1 MVLLGVY
8 PHVWLVA
15 AAMLLAGAGV
25 EVFNL
30 GWTLAMQENVDESM
44 LSRASSYDA
53 LGSFVAMPLGQ
64 LAAGPLGAAFGHADV
79 MVAAGVAYIA
89 ICFAAL
95 TSASIRS
102 LPRKLPA
109 AAPFERAA
117 PPASV
122 GP

>member
-1 MVLLGVY
+1 MILLGVY
-8 PHVWLVA
+8 PHVGLVA
-15 AAMLLAGAGV
+15 AAMLFAGAGV

-30 GWTLAMQENVDESM
+30 GWTLAMQEHIDESM

-64 LAAGPLGAAFGHADV
+64 LAAGPLGSAFGHTDV
-79 MVAAGVAYIA
+79 MVVSGIAYIA

-102 LPRKLPA
+102 LPRKVLA
-109 AAPFERAA
+109 AAPVERSAQ
-117 PPASV
+117 PSIF
-122 GP
+122 GS